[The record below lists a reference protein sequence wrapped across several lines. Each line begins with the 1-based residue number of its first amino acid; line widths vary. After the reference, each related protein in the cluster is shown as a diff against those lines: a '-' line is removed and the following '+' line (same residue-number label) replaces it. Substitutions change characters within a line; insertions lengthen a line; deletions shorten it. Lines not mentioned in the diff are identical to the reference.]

1 MEERMKTAKR
11 NLKILFAAAAI
22 GGGLTMSFATT
33 AATAMPVAP
42 LASDSAAKI
51 EHVRWVCGAYG
62 RCWWRPNYYGG
73 SYGYAYAPRPHYWR
87 HRYWRRHHW

>member
-1 MEERMKTAKR
+1 MRTM
-11 NLKILFAAAAI
+11 KILFATAAI
-22 GGGLTMSFATT
+22 CGGLATT

-42 LASDSAAKI
+42 LTNDSAAKI

-73 SYGYAYAPRPHYWR
+73 YYGYAYAPRPYWR
-87 HRYWRRHHW
+87 HRYWRRRYW

>member
-1 MEERMKTAKR
+1 MRT
-11 NLKILFAAAAI
+11 LKILFATAAI
-22 GGGLTMSFATT
+22 CGGLATT

-42 LASDSAAKI
+42 LTNDSAAKI

-73 SYGYAYAPRPHYWR
+73 YYGYAYAPRPYWR
-87 HRYWRRHHW
+87 HRYWRRRYW